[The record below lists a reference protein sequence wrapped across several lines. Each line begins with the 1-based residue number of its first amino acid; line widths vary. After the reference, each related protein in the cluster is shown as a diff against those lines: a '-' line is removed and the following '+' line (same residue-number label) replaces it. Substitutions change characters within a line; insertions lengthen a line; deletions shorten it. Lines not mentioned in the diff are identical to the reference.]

1 MISDVSLLDTLPE
14 IQFKSGMAEIL
25 KCAIISPIDFSLFDD
40 EKKNVEELI
49 FAALSFKAKI
59 VQADEFDNAA
69 RHALNFGHT
78 LGHAIEQASSFKILH
93 GQAVAAGMSMIT
105 AMAAQNGLVHKDMP
119 DIVGGLIEKIGLSPT
134 SPYDFSELKKFVAKD
149 KKNCGGVLKIV
160 LAPRPHEL
168 MIVPVSLDSFLGG
181 GKWATI

>member
-1 MISDVSLLDTLPE
+1 MRNHFANRL
-14 IQFKSGMAEIL
+14 
-25 KCAIISPIDFSLFDD
+25 FSFRRR
-40 EKKNVEELI
+40 KKNVEELI

-59 VQADEFDNAA
+59 VQADEFDKAA

-119 DIVGGLIEKIGLSPT
+119 DIVDGLIEKIGLNPT

-149 KKNCGGVLKIV
+149 KKNSGGVLKIL